1 MCPFLRE
8 PEAFEALA
16 LIQLVYEQKV
26 TIEQIVDEIR
36 ACIIK
41 GSFAPDS

>member
-8 PEAFEALA
+8 PETFEALV
-16 LIQLVYEQKV
+16 LIQLVYKHKANMEQKV
-26 TIEQIVDEIR
+26 DENR

-41 GSFAPDS
+41 GSLAPDL